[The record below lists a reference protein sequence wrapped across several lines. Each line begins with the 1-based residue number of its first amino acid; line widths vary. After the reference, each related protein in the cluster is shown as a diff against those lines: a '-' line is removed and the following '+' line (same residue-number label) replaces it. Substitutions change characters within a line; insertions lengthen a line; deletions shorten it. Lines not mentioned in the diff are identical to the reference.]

1 MTLPITPSPVPAE
14 RPGLLVYALLMIVA
28 CCLPALLVASF
39 I

>member
-1 MTLPITPSPVPAE
+1 MDLPIAHPPVPAE
-14 RPGLLVYALLMIVA
+14 RPGLLVYALLMMVA

>member
-1 MTLPITPSPVPAE
+1 MDVQIARPPVPAE
-14 RPGLLVYALLMIVA
+14 RPGLLVYGVLMVVA